1 MPKLKP
7 MWGQWLTGMSL
18 EDKTVADVEE
28 NLHNNSKEKIIYIK
42 AADIENEKN
51 VLLTGDWELKKGY
64 QYKTGDDFPKWNKGF
79 SIYIEA
85 LTLKSLNESST

>member
-1 MPKLKP
+1 
-7 MWGQWLTGMSL
+7 MSL

-51 VLLTGDWELKKGY
+51 VLLTGD
-64 QYKTGDDFPKWNKGF
+64 
-79 SIYIEA
+79 
-85 LTLKSLNESST
+85 